1 MGHIFVLAASKM
13 EVDPVAKLFGV
24 SDWRSDSTAGPIT
37 AGANT
42 LEFFIT
48 GMGPKQAGKR
58 ATEIICHDPHS
69 RTVEDPNSRRP
80 DAVMVIGLCG
90 GLTDSL
96 SEMTIV
102 TYSACVSAVNGGIPR
117 PCTPQIYAPI
127 AALLS
132 ARNVPCG
139 SVIGITSPRIAVS
152 RAEKLQLAE
161 TGAQVVDMES
171 YEILL
176 AAEKAGTPAAVVR
189 VVSDSLD
196 RKLPNLN
203 LAINPDGSVNTGK
216 AIRVMLGSPLL
227 TARAYAASKRA
238 ARYLAGALRFV
249 LSAELA
255 RTQ

>member
-13 EVDPVAKLFGV
+13 EADPVAKLFGV

-48 GMGPKQAGKR
+48 GIGPKQAGKR
-58 ATEIICHDPHS
+58 AAEIICHDPHG
-69 RTVEDPNSRRP
+69 RTPEDPERRRP
-80 DAVMVIGLCG
+80 DAVIVIGLCG

-96 SEMTIV
+96 PEMTIV
-102 TYSACVSAVNGGIPR
+102 TYSACVSVMNGGIPR
-117 PCTPQIYAPI
+117 PCTPQICTQI
-127 AALLS
+127 TALLS

-152 RAEKLQLAE
+152 RAEKLQLAQ

-171 YEILL
+171 YEILS
-176 AAEKAGTPAAVVR
+176 AADKAGTPAAVVR

-196 RKLPNLN
+196 RNLPNLN
-203 LAINPDGSVNTGK
+203 LAINPDGSVNNGR

-227 TARAYAASKRA
+227 TARAYAATKRA
-238 ARYLAGALRFV
+238 ARYLAGVLSFV
-249 LSAELA
+249 LSADLS